1 MSLLDNI
8 KSNFLGNRNSF
19 NVTFNNKSPLNYVG
33 AESIPGHGSEIQTQM
48 EAPDPKDVY
57 AAHSPKEYL
66 EAETG
71 KYMAMGD
78 AVVSMVEAMY
88 GSAGGG
94 AGGAEGM
101 MGGGTSMEGIGGQ
114 MGGGEMDMSQISG
127 MMGESGGKGKD
138 EDEEDEKSGMFGSF
152 FDKDMISGSF
162 GG

>member
-19 NVTFNNKSPLNYVG
+19 NVTFNNKSPLSYVG
-33 AESIPGHGSEIQTQM
+33 AESIPAHGSSIKTQM
-48 EAPDPKDVY
+48 ETPKVSDVY

-66 EAETG
+66 KAESE
-71 KYMAMGD
+71 KSMAMGD

-88 GSAGGG
+88 GGAGGG
-94 AGGAEGM
+94 GGAEGM

>member
-33 AESIPGHGSEIQTQM
+33 AESIPAHGSSIKTQM
-48 EAPDPKDVY
+48 EAPDPADVY
-57 AAHSPKEYL
+57 AAHSPKDYL
-66 EAETG
+66 AAETE
-71 KYMAMGD
+71 KYHAMGD
-78 AVVSMVEAMY
+78 AVVSVVEAMY
-88 GSAGGG
+88 GAAGGG
-94 AGGAEGM
+94 GGEGM
-101 MGGGTSMEGIGGQ
+101 FSSGTSMEGIGGQ

-138 EDEEDEKSGMFGSF
+138 EDEEDEKSGLFGSF